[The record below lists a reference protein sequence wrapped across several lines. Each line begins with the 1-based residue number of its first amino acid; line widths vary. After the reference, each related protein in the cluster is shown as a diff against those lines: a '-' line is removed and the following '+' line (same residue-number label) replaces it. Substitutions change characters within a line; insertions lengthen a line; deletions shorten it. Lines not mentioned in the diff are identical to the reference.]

1 MLNRERPFMKI
12 LVAEDDY
19 ASALVLEKALRKAGY
34 DVATARNGAVAQEMM
49 KEEPFDL
56 LLTDWMMPQLDG
68 LELIRWARRDLNPV
82 PPIAMLTV
90 ISNPEARAHA
100 FLAGADEFI
109 AKPYDIENLL
119 SVVGNLIAR
128 SQQAR
133 PTAPPPME
141 PPAPKIAPTPGLKLP
156 LGIVIGSGT
165 GGPDL
170 LLKLLPPLCKGVGDK
185 AFVALVQQG
194 PDWLLYDLVDRLQD
208 ENVYVELAHDG
219 QEIET
224 GKVYVAHGEKHMTLS
239 DEPLKIRFN
248 TDPPENF
255 MRPSVDVTFRSA
267 ASLLGPRT
275 LALVLSGIGCDGS
288 LGAARVKER
297 GGQVLVQDPEKAV
310 ADTMPRAVLDM
321 EIGAQCADPDEL
333 ASTIESTLQ
342 QMLGLD

>member
-1 MLNRERPFMKI
+1 MKI

-34 DVATARNGAVAQEMM
+34 DVETARNGAVAQQLMLEQS
-49 KEEPFDL
+49 FDL

-68 LELIRWARRDLNPV
+68 LELIRWVRRDVHPV

-109 AKPYDIENLL
+109 AKPYDIEQLL

-128 SQQAR
+128 AQQAL
-133 PTAPPPME
+133 PAPPNLQPKAV
-141 PPAPKIAPTPGLKLP
+141 PAPNLKLP
-156 LGIVIGSGT
+156 LGIIVGSGT

-170 LLKLLPPLCKGVGDK
+170 LLNLLPKLSEQTGDK

-208 ENVYVELAHDG
+208 QNVHVELAHDG
-219 QEIET
+219 QELEA
-224 GKVYVAHGEKHMTLS
+224 GKVYVAHGEKHMVFL
-239 DEPLKIRFN
+239 DEPLRVEFN
-248 TDPPENF
+248 LDPPENF
-255 MRPSVDVTFRSA
+255 MRPSVDVTLRSA

-297 GGQVLVQDPEKAV
+297 GGQVLVQDPETAV
-310 ADTMPRAVLDM
+310 ADTMPRAVLDL
-321 EIGAQCADPDEL
+321 EIGAESATPEEMAQ
-333 ASTIESTLQ
+333 TIQATVQ
-342 QMLGLD
+342 KMLGLD

>member
-1 MLNRERPFMKI
+1 MKI

-34 DVATARNGAVAQEMM
+34 DVETARNGAVAQQLMQEQT
-49 KEEPFDL
+49 FDL

-68 LELIRWARRDLNPV
+68 LELIRWVRRDVNPV

-90 ISNPEARAHA
+90 IANPEARAHA

-109 AKPYDIENLL
+109 AKPYDIEQLL

-128 SQQAR
+128 AQQV
-133 PTAPPPME
+133 
-141 PPAPKIAPTPGLKLP
+141 APTPSPPPEREPKPIATPSLKLP

-170 LLKLLPPLCKGVGDK
+170 LLNLLPEVLKQNGDR
-185 AFVALVQQG
+185 AFVAVVQQG

-208 ENVYVELAHDG
+208 QDVYVELAHDG
-219 QEIET
+219 QELEA
-224 GKVYVAHGEKHMTLS
+224 GKVYVAHGEKHMVFKE
-239 DEPLKIRFN
+239 DPLRVEFN

-275 LALVLSGIGCDGS
+275 LAMVLSGIGCDGS
-288 LGAARVKER
+288 LGSARVKEH
-297 GGQVLVQDPEKAV
+297 GGRVLVQDPESAT
-310 ADTMPRAVLDM
+310 ADTMPRAVLDL
-321 EIGAQCADPDEL
+321 EIGADSATPETL
-333 ASTIESTLQ
+333 AGSITSAIQ